1 MSITLVRARRGAP
14 QPMTVGG
21 HLAELRRRVLVIGVA
36 LVVTCTVAFIAYPQI
51 LHWLQAP
58 YCRVSP
64 RCALYVTGPLD
75 GLSLRVHVAM
85 YAGAFLASPVVSWH
99 VWRFV
104 TPGLRPNEK
113 RYVVPFVAASVVLF
127 AAGASLA
134 LVSLPHALRFL
145 GTVGGPT
152 LQQIYDPNKYV
163 GLVMALMAVF
173 GLTFEFPVVLVA
185 LELVGVVSPSKLAS
199 WRRGAIVV
207 IVAGAAIITPSGD
220 PFSML
225 ALAVPLYVFYEVSI
239 VIGKLLRGRA
249 ARAQPGSSSQSPS
262 SSPDAVEP
270 SP

>member
-1 MSITLVRARRGAP
+1 MGA
-14 QPMTVGG
+14 
-21 HLAELRRRVLVIGVA
+21 HLAELRRRV
-36 LVVTCTVAFIAYPQI
+36 VVTGLALSATCIVAFVAYPQI

-64 RCALYVTGPLD
+64 RCSLYVTGPLD
-75 GLSLRVHVAM
+75 GLTLRIHVAM
-85 YAGAFLASPVVSWH
+85 YAGAFLASPVILWQ

-104 TPGLRPNEK
+104 TPGLHSNEK
-113 RYVVPFVAASVVLF
+113 RYVVPFVAASLVLF
-127 AAGASLA
+127 AVGAWVA

-173 GLTFEFPVVLVA
+173 GLTFEFPVILVA
-185 LELVGVVSPSKLAS
+185 LELVGVVSPAKLAS
-199 WRRGAIVV
+199 WRRWALVGIVT
-207 IVAGAAIITPSGD
+207 VAAVITPSGD

-239 VIGKLLRGRA
+239 VVGRLLRR
-249 ARAQPGSSSQSPS
+249 RHT
-262 SSPDAVEP
+262 
-270 SP
+270 

>member
-1 MSITLVRARRGAP
+1 MSITLHRPRPRRPEPTSVGA
-14 QPMTVGG
+14 
-21 HLAELRRRVLVIGVA
+21 HLAELRRRVLVTGLA
-36 LVVTCTVAFIAYPQI
+36 LVATSIVAFVAYPQI

-64 RCALYVTGPLD
+64 RCSLYVTGPLD
-75 GLSLRVHVAM
+75 GLTLRIHVAM
-85 YAGAFLASPVVSWH
+85 YAGAFLASPVILWQ

-104 TPGLRPNEK
+104 TPGLHQREK
-113 RYVVPFVAASVVLF
+113 RYVVPFVTASLVLF
-127 AAGASLA
+127 AAGAWVA

-173 GLTFEFPVVLVA
+173 GITFEFPVILVA
-185 LELVGVVSPSKLAS
+185 LELVGVVSPAKLAS
-199 WRRGAIVV
+199 WRRWALVGIVT
-207 IVAGAAIITPSGD
+207 VAAVITPSGD

-239 VIGKLLRGRA
+239 VIGRLLGR
-249 ARAQPGSSSQSPS
+249 RHT
-262 SSPDAVEP
+262 
-270 SP
+270 

>member
-1 MSITLVRARRGAP
+1 MGA
-14 QPMTVGG
+14 
-21 HLAELRRRVLVIGVA
+21 HLAELRRRVLVTGLA
-36 LVVTCTVAFIAYPQI
+36 LSVTCIVAFVAYPQI

-64 RCALYVTGPLD
+64 RCSLYVTGPLD
-75 GLSLRVHVAM
+75 GLTLRIHVAM
-85 YAGAFLASPVVSWH
+85 YAGAFLASPVILWQ

-104 TPGLRPNEK
+104 TPGLHRNEK
-113 RYVVPFVAASVVLF
+113 RYVVPFVVASLVLF
-127 AAGASLA
+127 GAGAWVA

-173 GLTFEFPVVLVA
+173 GITFEFPVILVA
-185 LELVGVVSPSKLAS
+185 LELVGVVSPAKLAS
-199 WRRGAIVV
+199 WRRWALVGIVT
-207 IVAGAAIITPSGD
+207 VAAVITPSGD

-239 VIGKLLRGRA
+239 VIGKLLHRRHT
-249 ARAQPGSSSQSPS
+249 
-262 SSPDAVEP
+262 
-270 SP
+270 